1 VVPLVDLQRQVRY
14 AVINGD
20 SASIAPLLTGGI
32 HPARRFDIHR
42 RHYEE
47 SLTAAITGRFPA
59 TGWLIG
65 PARLEAAARAFVH
78 GHPPTAPCIAEFGT
92 AFPVFLETWP
102 HTAHLT
108 YLPAFA
114 DLDWHLGRLAVAV
127 DVAPVRARELTRLD
141 PAHLADLAVTLQAGT
156 HYVDASWAIDTLFT
170 MYLTDISPE
179 SWTLGNE
186 EVRLEVR
193 GARGT
198 FRFSRLSTPDY
209 TFRASLAAGLTW
221 GEAAAHA
228 LERDGTFDPGAALMT
243 LAEEGLMAAVGRPDA
258 GDQW

>member
-1 VVPLVDLQRQVRY
+1 MPLVDVQRHVRD
-14 AVINGD
+14 AIINGD
-20 SASIAPLLTGGI
+20 AASIVPLFTGGI

-59 TGWLIG
+59 TRWLIG
-65 PARLEAAARAFVH
+65 PVRLEAAARAFVH
-78 GHPPTAPCIAEFGT
+78 AHPPTAPCIAEFGT
-92 AFPVFLETWP
+92 VFPIFLETWP
-102 HTAHLT
+102 QTAHLT

-127 DVAPVRARELTRLD
+127 DLAAVGARDLTRLD
-141 PAHLADLAVTLQAGT
+141 PAHLADAAVTLQAGT
-156 HYVDASWAIDTLFT
+156 HYVDAPWAIDTLFT

-179 SWTLGNE
+179 SWTLSHE
-186 EVRLEVR
+186 EVHVEVR

-209 TFRASLAAGLTW
+209 TFRASVAAGLTL

-228 LERDGTFDPGAALMT
+228 LERDGAFDPGAALMR
-243 LAEEGLMAAVGRPDA
+243 LVEEGLMAAVGRTTA
-258 GDQW
+258 GDQS

>member
-1 VVPLVDLQRQVRY
+1 
-14 AVINGD
+14 
-20 SASIAPLLTGGI
+20 
-32 HPARRFDIHR
+32 
-42 RHYEE
+42 
-47 SLTAAITGRFPA
+47 LTAAITGRFPA

-78 GHPPTAPCIAEFGT
+78 AHPPAAPCIAEFGT
-92 AFPVFLETWP
+92 AFPAFLETWP
-102 HTAHLT
+102 QTAHLT

-127 DVAPVRARELTRLD
+127 DVAPVDARDLTRLD
-141 PAHLADLAVTLQAGT
+141 PARLADMAVTLQAGT
-156 HYVDASWAIDTLFT
+156 HYVDAPWAIDALFT
-170 MYLTDISPE
+170 MYLTDTSPE
-179 SWTLGNE
+179 SWTLSHE

-209 TFRASLAAGLTW
+209 TFRASLAAGLML

-228 LERDGTFDPGAALMT
+228 LERDGAFDPGAALMR

-258 GDQW
+258 GDQL